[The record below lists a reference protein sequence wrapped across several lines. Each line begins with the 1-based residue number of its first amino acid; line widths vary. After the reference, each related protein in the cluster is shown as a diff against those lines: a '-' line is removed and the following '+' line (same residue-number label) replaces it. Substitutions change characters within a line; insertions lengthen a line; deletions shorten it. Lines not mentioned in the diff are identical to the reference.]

1 MKLKPILITGKMGSG
16 KTALAN
22 RLVMEYAYPKES
34 MADWI
39 KSVVADHY
47 GLEEI
52 DKSLIINN
60 KSMRTYLQEV
70 GKYMRMVD
78 IDWHVDEL
86 FSRLYKSGIKLF
98 VIDDIRFSNEARK
111 IKERYNCIVIKVE
124 CDERKRLERI
134 ILRDMVV
141 PTDSQ
146 LKDVSETEIDDIP
159 CDYVINNDGNLSEL
173 FDKLDKI
180 IRSN

>member
-1 MKLKPILITGKMGSG
+1 MKLRPILITGKMGSG
-16 KTALAN
+16 KTAIAN

-34 MADWI
+34 MANWI
-39 KSVVADHY
+39 KHTVAKHY
-47 GLEEI
+47 GLDEI
-52 DKSLIINN
+52 DKSMTINN

-86 FSRLYKSGIKLF
+86 FDRLHRTGVKLF
-98 VIDDIRFSNEARK
+98 VIDDIRFINEAKR
-111 IKERYNCIVIKVE
+111 IKDKYNCLVIKVE
-124 CDERKRLERI
+124 CDERPRLERI

-146 LKDVSETEIDDIP
+146 LKDVSETEVDDIP
-159 CDYVINNDGNLSEL
+159 HDYVIDNNGTLLEL
-173 FDKLDKI
+173 FDKLDAI